1 MTGSQTHIIEKP
13 PNHRAGLILIAGYKF
28 LCALLFMLVG
38 MGAFHL
44 LHKDIDDFAW
54 HTLVE
59 VLHRN
64 PESRVINFLL
74 EKAELLNDPMLRR
87 IGFGAFCY
95 AAVCIAEGVGLY
107 LEKVWGELLTLMIT
121 ASFLPF
127 EIHELFRRV
136 TSIRVGV
143 LAINLVVLGY
153 LMYLVVEKATRRAKQ
168 AHLAAD
174 KSITSQGEG

>member
-1 MTGSQTHIIEKP
+1 MTGTNTHIAETS

-28 LCALLFMLVG
+28 LCALLFILVG
-38 MGAFHL
+38 VGAFHL
-44 LHKDIDDFAW
+44 MHRDVDDFAW

-64 PESRVINFLL
+64 PESRVVNFLL
-74 EKAELLNDPMLRR
+74 EKAELLDEPLLRR

-107 LEKVWGELLTLMIT
+107 LEKVWGEVLTLLIT

-136 TSIRVGV
+136 TSIRVGA
-143 LAINLVVLGY
+143 LAINLVVLAY
-153 LMYLVVEKATRRAKQ
+153 LLYLVVEKGARRAKQ
-168 AHLAAD
+168 ARHPLDESA
-174 KSITSQGEG
+174 

>member
-1 MTGSQTHIIEKP
+1 MTGTHSQIAIKP

-28 LCALLFMLVG
+28 LCALLFVLVG
-38 MGAFHL
+38 FGAFKL

-54 HTLVE
+54 HALVE

-64 PESRVINFLL
+64 PESRVVSFLL
-74 EKAELLNDPMLRR
+74 QRAEILNDPVLRR

-107 LEKVWGELLTLMIT
+107 LEKVWGEVLTLLIT

-136 TSIRVGV
+136 TLIRVSA
-143 LAINLVVLGY
+143 LAINLLVLAY
-153 LMYLVVEKATRRAKQ
+153 LLYLVIEKAAHRARTKE
-168 AHLAAD
+168 AHVIAD
-174 KSITSQGEG
+174 KTA

>member
-1 MTGSQTHIIEKP
+1 MTGSQTQIVEKP
-13 PNHRAGLILIAGYKF
+13 PIHHAGLILIAGYKF
-28 LCALLFMLVG
+28 LCALLFVLVG
-38 MGAFHL
+38 LGAFHL
-44 LHKDIDDFAW
+44 VHRDVDDFAW

-64 PESRVINFLL
+64 PESRVVNFLL

-95 AAVCIAEGVGLY
+95 AGVCIAEGVGLY
-107 LEKVWGELLTLMIT
+107 LEKIWGEVLTLLIT

-127 EIHELFRRV
+127 EIHELFRRITTV
-136 TSIRVGV
+136 RVGV

-153 LMYLVVEKATRRAKQ
+153 LSFLVIEKATRRPKARHQ
-168 AHLAAD
+168 TAD
-174 KSITSQGEG
+174 KSV

>member
-1 MTGSQTHIIEKP
+1 MTDTASQIVQKS
-13 PNHRAGLILIAGYKF
+13 PNHRAGLILIAAYKF
-28 LCALLFMLVG
+28 LCALLFVLVG
-38 MGAFHL
+38 LGAFHL
-44 LHKDIDDFAW
+44 MHKDIDDFAW

-64 PESRVINFLL
+64 PESRVVNFLL
-74 EKAELLNDPMLRR
+74 EKAELLNEPLLRR

-95 AAVCIAEGVGLY
+95 AGVCIAEGVGLY
-107 LEKVWGELLTLMIT
+107 LEKVWGEVLTLLIT

-127 EIHELFRRV
+127 EIHELFRRI

-153 LMYLVVEKATRRAKQ
+153 LMYLVTEKAARRAKE
-168 AHLAAD
+168 ARHKA
-174 KSITSQGEG
+174 GEPI